1 MLLHSQVVRFVMFF
15 AKVLFIG
22 NAVEHGGDEATFGGA
37 GVFWRFLDYL
47 VLDSET
53 GLHHVLQADL
63 LIIQDFVDVVPA
75 LPAL

>member
-1 MLLHSQVVRFVMFF
+1 MFF

-22 NAVEHGGDEATFGGA
+22 NAVEHSGDEAGFGGA
-37 GVFWRFLDYL
+37 GVFWGFLDYL

-53 GLHHVLQADL
+53 CLHHVLQADL